1 MDVLIWS
8 GAVVSLGGVVLLVYC
23 ILAAV
28 RARRDAENDAALKA
42 RLQRLAAVNMGAL
55 AMLGALAISAVGLM
69 MVVLGIVLG

>member
-55 AMLGALAISAVGLM
+55 AISAVGLM

>member
-1 MDVLIWS
+1 MDVLIWA

-55 AMLGALAISAVGLM
+55 AISAVGLM

>member
-28 RARRDAENDAALKA
+28 RARRDTENDAALKA

-55 AMLGALAISAVGLM
+55 AVSSVGLM

>member
-8 GAVVSLGGVVLLVYC
+8 GAVVALGGVALLVYC

-28 RARRDAENDAALKA
+28 RARRGAEDDAAMKA

-55 AMLGALAISAVGLM
+55 AVSAIGLM
-69 MVVLGIVLG
+69 MVVLGIVLW